1 MEIYVQIFFKKE
13 ITWSEKYFMIQYK
26 VSAYTI
32 EWEKGV
38 VILKLA
44 TVSLSTTLIAK
55 INTWQEALKEE
66 AIFWL
71 TV

>member
-1 MEIYVQIFFKKE
+1 
-13 ITWSEKYFMIQYK
+13 MIQYK

-38 VILKLA
+38 VILKIA

-55 INTWQEALKEE
+55 INIWQEALKEE
-66 AIFWL
+66 AIF
-71 TV
+71 

>member
-1 MEIYVQIFFKKE
+1 
-13 ITWSEKYFMIQYK
+13 MIQYK

-38 VILKLA
+38 VILKIA

-55 INTWQEALKEE
+55 INIWQEALKEE